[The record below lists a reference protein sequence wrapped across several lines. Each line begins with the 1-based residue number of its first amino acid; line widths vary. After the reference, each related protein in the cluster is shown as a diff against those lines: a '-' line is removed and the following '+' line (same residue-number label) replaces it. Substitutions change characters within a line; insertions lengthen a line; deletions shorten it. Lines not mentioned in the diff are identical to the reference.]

1 MAGGE
6 KAAKSQIDSILCH
19 PWKDG
24 NNTVDLIMKYQL
36 RKNNSYVADI
46 S

>member
-24 NNTVDLIMKYQL
+24 NNTGFDYEIP
-36 RKNNSYVADI
+36 VA
-46 S
+46 